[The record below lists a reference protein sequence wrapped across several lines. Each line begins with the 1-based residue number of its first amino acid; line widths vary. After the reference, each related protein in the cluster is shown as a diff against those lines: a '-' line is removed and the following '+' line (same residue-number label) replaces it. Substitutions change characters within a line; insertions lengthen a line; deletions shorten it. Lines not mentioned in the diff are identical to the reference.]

1 MSPELVR
8 IGPLTLY
15 WYGFLITIGALAGAY
30 VASRQAKRKGIDP
43 EHVWNALIPALIFG
57 LIGARLYHVFSSPPG
72 GIGWEYYRQN
82 PMDIIAFWNGGLRGL
97 GIYGA
102 IIGGAF
108 GVWLYCRFAHLSFLT
123 FLDIAAPGL
132 ALAQTIGRFGNYFNQ
147 ELYGYP
153 TTLPWGIPIDL
164 QHRLPQF
171 ADLPLDTRFHPT
183 FLYEAVLNLLLF
195 LALMYISRRWDSWL
209 RSGDVFLVYLIGYS
223 LIRFTI
229 EFQRPD
235 AWTIGGLPTAQW
247 LAILIAAISAIILI
261 VRHRIQLPE
270 QSGGRA

>member
-1 MSPELVR
+1 MSPELIR

-15 WYGFLITIGALAGAY
+15 WYGFLITVGALAGAY
-30 VASRQAKRKGIDP
+30 VASLQAKRKGIDP

-57 LIGARLYHVFSSPPG
+57 LIGARLYHVLSSPPG
-72 GIGWEYYRQN
+72 GVGLDYYRQN
-82 PMDIIAFWNGGLRGL
+82 PLDIIAFWNGGLRGL

-102 IIGGAF
+102 ILGGGF
-108 GVWLYCRFAHLSFLT
+108 GVWLYCRFAHLPFLT
-123 FLDIAAPGL
+123 FLDIASPGL
-132 ALAQTIGRFGNYFNQ
+132 SLAQTIGRFGNYFNQ

-171 ADLPLDTRFHPT
+171 ADLPLETRFHPT
-183 FLYEAVLNLLLF
+183 FLYEALLNLLLF
-195 LALMYISRRWDSWL
+195 VALIYISRRWESWL
-209 RSGDVFLVYLIGYS
+209 RSGDIFLIYLIGYS

-247 LAILIAAISAIILI
+247 LAILIAAVSAIILI

>member
-1 MSPELVR
+1 MSPELIR

-57 LIGARLYHVFSSPPG
+57 LIGARLYHVLSSPPG
-72 GIGWEYYRQN
+72 GVGWDYYRQN
-82 PMDIIAFWNGGLRGL
+82 PLDIIAFWNGGLRGL

-108 GVWLYCRFAHLSFLT
+108 GVWLYCRFAHLPFLT
-123 FLDIAAPGL
+123 FLDIASPGL

-171 ADLPLDTRFHPT
+171 A
-183 FLYEAVLNLLLF
+183 
-195 LALMYISRRWDSWL
+195 
-209 RSGDVFLVYLIGYS
+209 
-223 LIRFTI
+223 
-229 EFQRPD
+229 
-235 AWTIGGLPTAQW
+235 
-247 LAILIAAISAIILI
+247 
-261 VRHRIQLPE
+261 
-270 QSGGRA
+270 

>member
-1 MSPELVR
+1 MSPELIR

-57 LIGARLYHVFSSPPG
+57 LIGARLYHVLSSPPG
-72 GIGWEYYRQN
+72 GVGWDYYRQN
-82 PMDIIAFWNGGLRGL
+82 PLDIIAFWNGGLRGL

-108 GVWLYCRFAHLSFLT
+108 GVWLYCRFAHLPFLT
-123 FLDIAAPGL
+123 FLDIASPGL

-171 ADLPLDTRFHPT
+171 ADLPLETRFHPT
-183 FLYEAVLNLLLF
+183 FLYEAMLNLLLF
-195 LALMYISRRWDSWL
+195 VALMYISRRWDSWL
-209 RSGDVFLVYLIGYS
+209 RAGDVFLIYLIGYS

-247 LAILIAAISAIILI
+247 LAILIAAVAAIILI

-270 QSGGRA
+270 QSGDHA